1 MGTQCIC
8 YLYANVHSACQGL
21 ANYYCTA
28 ISQVY
33 GREGRGGLTITQASG
48 REGVRRRGGEGGVR
62 EEGEETRARG
72 GQRDARDVSIVSPD
86 KLI

>member
-33 GREGRGGLTITQASG
+33 GRGRGGHVNHPTHSYG
-48 REGVRRRGGEGGVR
+48 GGEKKRGEEEVKVEGDGR
-62 EEGEETRARG
+62 EEGRAEHKEVKKPFR
-72 GQRDARDVSIVSPD
+72 RLHCLP
-86 KLI
+86 

>member
-33 GREGRGGLTITQASG
+33 GREGRGMLTITHSHG
-48 REGVRRRGGEGGVR
+48 GGEEDVKAKGDGR
-62 EEGEETRARG
+62 EEGRTQGAEKTF
-72 GQRDARDVSIVSPD
+72 RDVSIVSLD